1 MAYYRLIRRVLGNWE
16 DVTENGEAF
25 NWESENDIK
34 RLLEECNHHNWKGDL
49 LSYRKLTDSEAKEID
64 DYILYRE
71 NLEAQM
77 RKEHKK
83 RMIKR
88 IEGRHDNASNSVLQL
103 DSF

>member
-1 MAYYRLIRRVLGNWE
+1 MAYYRLIRRTLGSWE
-16 DVTENGEAF
+16 DVTENGEVF
-25 NWESENDIK
+25 DWENEKDIK
-34 RLLEECNHHNWKGDL
+34 RLLEEMNHHNWKGEL

-88 IEGRHDNASNSVLQL
+88 IERRHNNGAISNL
-103 DSF
+103 